1 MILMLHYADKSN
13 AIWIQFYSRR
23 RLLSLLM
30 ITAHKQAHSSFLYTG
45 HHKIVSYNVKK
56 FYSKVNRMNRFAQ
69 MFHILSMVIIISKLY
84 FLVLFVS
91 NIFYFTLI
99 FLDIR
104 VLTANWHII
113 GNRINFFHNWIKS
126 NFWRQ
131 ITCILKGTV
140 IN

>member
-1 MILMLHYADKSN
+1 MEVPMILMLHYADKSN

-30 ITAHKQAHSSFLYTG
+30 ITTHKQAQSSFLYTG

-56 FYSKVNRMNRFAQ
+56 FYSKHNRINRFE
-69 MFHILSMVIIISKLY
+69 LSKAISISKLY
-84 FLVLFVS
+84 FLNLFVS

-104 VLTANWHII
+104 ALTANWHII
-113 GNRINFFHNWIKS
+113 GNRINFSQLNQKQLY
-126 NFWRQ
+126 WRQ
-131 ITCILKGTV
+131 MTYILKGTV